1 MRIYAMGIPVLG
13 SPGGIVKPGRVHDKC
28 VVILPVAHRVTVISR
43 VECVFPAPAH
53 GGRQRPPVR
62 PDFAP
67 DIHVLDQYERPIR
80 QRRDRHSAN
89 FVRHVLRKSKRIT
102 ISVMRIVRAGGTI
115 FADRLVLIVQLFPQR
130 SERWRRGVLRVYTPG
145 NRCARARSC
154 PGPSEIALRRWPT
167 VSNGPVHRVVF
178 PRGTRLICLFRLRL
192 GGLGDSYRRENHHR
206 A

>member
-1 MRIYAMGIPVLG
+1 MVIVSVKSFLSIRLKRSCTCASMLWGYPFLVVQVVSSSPVV
-13 SPGGIVKPGRVHDKC
+13 STTN

-102 ISVMRIVRAGGTI
+102 ISVMRIVGAGGTI
-115 FADRLVLIVQLFPQR
+115 FADRLSLIVQLF
-130 SERWRRGVLRVYTPG
+130 
-145 NRCARARSC
+145 
-154 PGPSEIALRRWPT
+154 
-167 VSNGPVHRVVF
+167 
-178 PRGTRLICLFRLRL
+178 
-192 GGLGDSYRRENHHR
+192 
-206 A
+206 